1 MSDKLSR
8 LLTTALALSEQFQ
21 AALISAAP
29 AQADDSANQ
38 PQPLK
43 LLSDSSKTLKAQ
55 VTKLSLLAISTPFT
69 HSALSTVLTA
79 VNDSVMPAL
88 VTAALL
94 VTPVACTKTF
104 ADETKLLARTALKE
118 LSFLLKEVEKIAK
131 NKNSANEARRNEE
144 ISKAEKDAVTSQ
156 TGRVWDAC
164 DSVLDLATK
173 GVVGHVV
180 RRVEEW
186 RDLVKDAISELE
198 EWDPEDDDDDLDDA
212 LFGHD
217 DNGEEEEEEEEEEK
231 AGEGDTKQRDEETM
245 VALRR
250 QKKET
255 LRLFKPIAQIYPAII
270 SNRLRK
276 GGLTV
281 SIGIRTHVPK
291 LESLISDLQ
300 TIPSHVDEA
309 AGSLYEENVVNSIL
323 HLKKAKTSAE
333 RAMKLVALPWE
344 VTTNAPG
351 QQAQAQEDKFTTW
364 SRTWLK
370 VMDSMMSNN
379 DS

>member
-8 LLTTALALSEQFQ
+8 LLTTAVALSEQFQ

-29 AQADDSANQ
+29 AQADDKANQ

-94 VTPVACTKTF
+94 VTPVAYTRTF
-104 ADETKLLARTALKE
+104 ADETKLLARAALKE
-118 LSFLLKEVEKIAK
+118 LSFLLKEVDKIAE
-131 NKNSANEARRNEE
+131 NKHSANEARRHEE

-198 EWDPEDDDDDLDDA
+198 EWDPEDDDDDDLDDA
-212 LFGHD
+212 LFGHA
-217 DNGEEEEEEEEEEK
+217 DNGEEEEEK

-245 VALRR
+245 VALQR

-281 SIGIRTHVPK
+281 SIGIRAHVPK

-333 RAMKLVALPWE
+333 RAMKLVTLPW
-344 VTTNAPG
+344 VVPTNAPG
-351 QQAQAQEDKFTTW
+351 EQAQAQAQEDKFTTW